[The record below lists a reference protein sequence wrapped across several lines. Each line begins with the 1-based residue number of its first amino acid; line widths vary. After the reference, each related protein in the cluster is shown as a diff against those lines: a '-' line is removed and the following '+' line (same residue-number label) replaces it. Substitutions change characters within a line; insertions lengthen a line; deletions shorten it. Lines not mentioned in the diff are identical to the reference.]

1 MEGWGW
7 RGGAGGMPPSS
18 LQGWGWLGRARAPTA
33 GQGAQEACLSAPSA
47 LHLQM
52 PFRQAHEASGKA
64 VFMAE
69 TKGVALNQL
78 SLQELQTIRCSPRPS
93 LCCLPGDKPRPL
105 RMGWQGC
112 PSPSPS
118 FPQPPVLRR
127 REPRVGLWAQRG
139 AIYCLG
145 WHLELQ
151 CQLADRPGAS
161 TASGTA
167 GLGPPILLPNKVG
180 PRGGCCVFPACLTPA
195 AVGFLGPVERQWRS
209 PRRWRNWTGWMAS
222 QASH

>member
-1 MEGWGW
+1 MEGQGW
-7 RGGAGGMPPSS
+7 TKAGGTCPSS
-18 LQGWGWLGRARAPTA
+18 PQGWGWLGRARAPTA
-33 GQGAQEACLSAPSA
+33 GQGAQEACLCAPST

-78 SLQELQTIRCSPRPS
+78 SLQELQTIRCSPHPF

-105 RMGWQGC
+105 RMGWLGC
-112 PSPSPS
+112 PSPFPS
-118 FPQPPVLRR
+118 LPQPPVLRR

-139 AIYCLG
+139 AIYCPG
-145 WHLELQ
+145 WHRTLQ
-151 CQLADRPGAS
+151 CRLADQPGAS

-167 GLGPPILLPNKVG
+167 GLGLPTPLPNKVDQ
-180 PRGGCCVFPACLTPA
+180 RGSCCTFPA
-195 AVGFLGPVERQWRS
+195 
-209 PRRWRNWTGWMAS
+209 
-222 QASH
+222 